1 MLSLPGYRISCGKF
15 PIINGQHPHWNTA
28 LQVGLTMS
36 QTTKEAP
43 TTNII
48 NPNWILLDTCSTISS
63 IRNKSLVQN
72 IQPCD
77 SGEELRAYKNG
88 GHQDYDHTATLKLL
102 PFDVFKINNT
112 LQTYY
117 PLPQWRPIS
126 GSPST
131 LNWTRSSMY
140 TFTMSQG

>member
-1 MLSLPGYRISCGKF
+1 MVWKGYIIFIFIHITLSVPEVATKGYAFATCTGTHS
-15 PIINGQHPHWNTA
+15 
-28 LQVGLTMS
+28 LQEDLAMT

-77 SGEELRAYKNG
+77 AGEELRAYTNHV
-88 GHQDYDHTATLKLL
+88 HQDYDHTST
-102 PFDVFKINNT
+102 FKIV
-112 LQTYY
+112 
-117 PLPQWRPIS
+117 
-126 GSPST
+126 
-131 LNWTRSSMY
+131 
-140 TFTMSQG
+140 TF

>member
-1 MLSLPGYRISCGKF
+1 MLLLPGYGTLCGKF
-15 PIINGQHPHWNTA
+15 PSSTANTRTGTQS
-28 LQVGLTMS
+28 LQVGLTMT

-77 SGEELRAYKNG
+77 TVEELRAYKNG
-88 GHQDYDHTATLKLL
+88 GNQYYDHTATFKMLTFEVLFNEKFLANML
-102 PFDVFKINNT
+102 SFNVVASKFKIT
-112 LQTYY
+112 IDTELD
-117 PLPQWRPIS
+117 
-126 GSPST
+126 PSINAN
-131 LNWTRSSMY
+131 LHY
-140 TFTMSQG
+140 